1 MSAIILNEQNFET
14 EVLKSDIPVFVDFF
28 ATWCGPCKML
38 SPIISN
44 LAEEYKGRVKICKI
58 DVDEQSAIAAKF
70 GIQSIPTMKL
80 FKNGEVVETI
90 IGFRSKD
97 AIVSVLEK

>member
-1 MSAIILNEQNFET
+1 MSAIILNEQNFEA

-38 SPIISN
+38 SPIISE
-44 LAEEYKGRVKICKI
+44 LAEEYKGRVKICKV
-58 DVDEQSAIAAKF
+58 DVDEQSGIAAKF
-70 GIQSIPTMKL
+70 GIQSIPTMKM

-90 IGFRSKD
+90 VGFRQKD
-97 AIVSVLEK
+97 AIISVLEK